1 MDTKESMEKLIQVL
15 DEFSKLDR
23 EMPVQT
29 ILSFLIP
36 CSTSKP
42 IPIKQIAARAGMQQ
56 SSASRNV
63 MAHTD
68 INRQKGKGHDTLRT
82 FENPMFRV
90 EKLVELTQKGELL
103 RDKIVAIMN
112 Q

>member
-1 MDTKESMEKLIQVL
+1 MDTKESIDKLIQVL
-15 DEFSKLDR
+15 DEFSQLDR

-36 CSTSKP
+36 CTSP
-42 IPIKQIAARAGMQQ
+42 NAIPIKQVAARAGMQQ

-63 MAHTD
+63 MAHTEV
-68 INRQKGKGHDTLRT
+68 NRNLKKGHNTLRT
-82 FENPMFRV
+82 FENPEFRV
-90 EKLVELTQKGELL
+90 EKLVELTPKGELL